1 MNLADH
7 EIIQQGLEAKALLE
21 DATFNS
27 VCRSLFDQYH
37 RLIFSTPDSGGR
49 DGVYNQFHALRDV
62 LGELA
67 ARQASAIKLMEA
79 LGEADPQEGDEVYE
93 LADGSYDEE

>member
-21 DATFNS
+21 DATFTS

-37 RLIFSTPDSGGR
+37 LLIFNTPDSVGR
-49 DGVYNQFHALRDV
+49 DQVYNRFHALRDV

-67 ARQASAIKLMEA
+67 ARQATAVKLMEA